1 MSQKTDYIQDDFYEY
16 MNNRLRYREIT
27 LKDMC
32 EGIIDT
38 DKLYKYMRQQL
49 SLSKLVRDRL
59 LDRMGG
65 SDYDYEY
72 YLLPDEYELW
82 EKRQKLVRSV
92 LLGEEC
98 KKLMDKS
105 VDIKDIYNADDE
117 TDGRLSRQFALAMKA
132 QSMKVQ
138 AIGVHSMTIQGMGE
152 KDGKSQ
158 SAEPQSG
165 ELHTEKISSMGVPHS
180 ALYLNDEYHSILTE
194 AVKQTVPDFDRM
206 AADIDCNIPD
216 GIITD
221 MFNEEKGM
229 NGNIQVSEKLTR
241 LYCTKKRLGC
251 QEIALILDIALCIAG
266 KSITPEKEDNH
277 GIILAM
283 KIVLSF
289 LKYIPD
295 EFNEQAA
302 VVSIYPKAVHS
313 LCKIYEIYG
322 ININERIFLDGNRFL
337 IELCDR
343 AIEMLGIGMRTYY
356 IWELLDYRERYTGKK
371 DGFKSAIEYAY
382 NLVNLD
388 VRTTNDAY
396 LYIET
401 EVFDAAKVVDVRRRM
416 MGMTKKDLCR
426 DLCTEMTLLNF
437 INKKRNPH
445 LHTVRM
451 LFDRLNMGRQL
462 IRADIVSGSYENR
475 MASRKIRKLSALRK
489 YGEADGLN
497 KQLMSEIDM
506 NCIMNTRAI
515 ETHSI
520 FYRFIRKEIDSVQHR
535 EEFRKLLEIT
545 VNVNELENK
554 IDKEFGSNDIFLT
567 GDELVCL
574 YNMYRMDTIENE
586 IQLLLDICCNY
597 ECNFQE
603 RHDLLSGEKNVDK
616 KCLVL
621 NYANRCAMIMSYASD
636 AYGDIGNYE
645 LSNKVATN
653 LIKRMLLMRRMNYVA
668 GNIYTLWWNKGE
680 KSGYDKEDSEEKHR
694 LEVSIQLCHWIQKHK
709 LENIYKEKWVKYYEN

>member
-1 MSQKTDYIQDDFYEY
+1 MSQNTDYMQDDFYEY
-16 MNNRLRYREIT
+16 MNNRLRYRGIT

-72 YLLPDEYELW
+72 YLLPGEYELW

-92 LLGEEC
+92 LVGEEC
-98 KKLMDKS
+98 KKLTDKS
-105 VDIKDIYNADDE
+105 VDIKDIYNVDDE

-138 AIGVHSMTIQGMGE
+138 AIGVQSMTIQGMGE

-165 ELHTEKISSMGVPHS
+165 ELHTEKRSSMGVPHS
-180 ALYLNDEYHSILTE
+180 ALYQNEEYHSILTE

-206 AADIDCNIPD
+206 VADIECNISD

-221 MFNEEKGM
+221 MINEEKGM
-229 NGNIQVSEKLTR
+229 SGNIQVSEKLTR
-241 LYCTKKRLGC
+241 LYCTTKRLGC

-266 KSITPEKEDNH
+266 KSITAQKEDNH

-302 VVSIYPKAVHS
+302 VVSIYPKAVCS

-322 ININERIFLDGNRFL
+322 ININERIFLDGNSFL

-356 IWELLDYRERYTGKK
+356 IWELLDYRERCTGKK
-371 DGFKSAIEYAY
+371 DELKSAIGYAY

-401 EVFDAAKVVDVRRRM
+401 EVFDAAKVVDVRRCM

-462 IRADIVSGSYENR
+462 IRAQIASASYEDR
-475 MASRKIRKLSALRK
+475 MNVREIKKLSARGEYEKAYMLNENLRDK
-489 YGEADGLN
+489 L
-497 KQLMSEIDM
+497 DM
-506 NCIMNTRAI
+506 EFI
-515 ETHSI
+515 E
-520 FYRFIRKEIDSVQHR
+520 
-535 EEFRKLLEIT
+535 
-545 VNVNELENK
+545 NVRVVE
-554 IDKEFGSNDIFLT
+554 GNDIFLRLKKNCIDMEQYGIEYNELLKNTTGTLLLEDGEDIFIT
-567 GDELVCL
+567 GDELICL
-574 YNMYRMDTIENE
+574 YNVIRYGNE
-586 IQLLLDICCNY
+586 KEKL
-597 ECNFQE
+597 
-603 RHDLLSGEKNVDK
+603 DLLYNICLSYEKNFIVEK
-616 KCLVL
+616 KDDTSIYYL
-621 NYANRCAMIMSYASD
+621 NHVNRNALIMNYLANSYGNMNDFIKSD
-636 AYGDIGNYE
+636 SI
-645 LSNKVATN
+645 SNM
-653 LIKRMLLMRRMNYVA
+653 LIRQMLTMRRMNYVPE
-668 GNIYTLWWNKGE
+668 NMYNLWWNYGE
-680 KSGYDKEDSEEKHR
+680 RYGYDEKKDMEEKLNKCIKLVRWQRKHN
-694 LEVSIQLCHWIQKHK
+694 LEA
-709 LENIYKEKWVKYYEN
+709 IYCKEYGKYYV

>member
-1 MSQKTDYIQDDFYEY
+1 MSQNTDYMQDDFYEY
-16 MNNRLRYREIT
+16 MNNRLRYRGIT

-72 YLLPDEYELW
+72 YLLPGEYELW

-92 LLGEEC
+92 LVGEEC
-98 KKLMDKS
+98 KKLTDKS
-105 VDIKDIYNADDE
+105 VDIKDIYNVDDE

-138 AIGVHSMTIQGMGE
+138 AIGVQSMTIQGMGE

-165 ELHTEKISSMGVPHS
+165 ELHTEKRSSMGVPHS
-180 ALYLNDEYHSILTE
+180 ALYQNEEYHSILTE

-206 AADIDCNIPD
+206 VADIECNISD

-221 MFNEEKGM
+221 MINEEKGM
-229 NGNIQVSEKLTR
+229 SGNIQVSEKLTR

-266 KSITPEKEDNH
+266 KSITAQKENNH

-302 VVSIYPKAVHS
+302 VVSIYPKAVCS

-322 ININERIFLDGNRFL
+322 ININERIFLDGNSFL

-356 IWELLDYRERYTGKK
+356 IWELLDYRERCTGKK
-371 DGFKSAIEYAY
+371 DELKSAIGYAY

-401 EVFDAAKVVDVRRRM
+401 EVFDAAKVVDVRRCM

-462 IRADIVSGSYENR
+462 IRAQIASASYEDR
-475 MASRKIRKLSALRK
+475 MNVREIKKLSARGEYEKAYMLNENLRDK
-489 YGEADGLN
+489 L
-497 KQLMSEIDM
+497 DM
-506 NCIMNTRAI
+506 EFI
-515 ETHSI
+515 E
-520 FYRFIRKEIDSVQHR
+520 
-535 EEFRKLLEIT
+535 
-545 VNVNELENK
+545 NVRVVE
-554 IDKEFGSNDIFLT
+554 GNDIFLRLKKNCIDMKQYGIEYNELLKNTTGTLLLEDGEDIFIT
-567 GDELVCL
+567 GDELICL
-574 YNMYRMDTIENE
+574 YNVIRYGNE
-586 IQLLLDICCNY
+586 KEKL
-597 ECNFQE
+597 
-603 RHDLLSGEKNVDK
+603 DLLYNICLSYEKNFIVEK
-616 KCLVL
+616 KDDTSIYYL
-621 NYANRCAMIMSYASD
+621 NHVNRNALIMNYLANSYGNMNDFIKSD
-636 AYGDIGNYE
+636 SI
-645 LSNKVATN
+645 SNM
-653 LIKRMLLMRRMNYVA
+653 LIRQMLTMRRMNYVPE
-668 GNIYTLWWNKGE
+668 NMYNLWWNYGE
-680 KSGYDKEDSEEKHR
+680 RYGYDEKKDMEEKLNKCIKLVRWQRKHN
-694 LEVSIQLCHWIQKHK
+694 LEA
-709 LENIYKEKWVKYYEN
+709 IYCKEYGKYYV

>member
-1 MSQKTDYIQDDFYEY
+1 MSQNTDYMQDDFYEY
-16 MNNRLRYREIT
+16 MNNRLRYRGIT

-72 YLLPDEYELW
+72 YLLPGEYELW

-92 LLGEEC
+92 LVGEEC
-98 KKLMDKS
+98 KKLTDKS
-105 VDIKDIYNADDE
+105 VDIKDIYNVDDE

-138 AIGVHSMTIQGMGE
+138 AIGVQSMTIQGMGE

-158 SAEPQSG
+158 SAKPQSG
-165 ELHTEKISSMGVPHS
+165 ELHTEKRSSMGVPHS
-180 ALYLNDEYHSILTE
+180 ALYQNEEYHSILTE

-206 AADIDCNIPD
+206 VADIECNISD

-221 MFNEEKGM
+221 MINEEKGM
-229 NGNIQVSEKLTR
+229 SGNIQVSEKLTR

-266 KSITPEKEDNH
+266 KSITAQKEDNH

-302 VVSIYPKAVHS
+302 VVSIYPKAVCS

-322 ININERIFLDGNRFL
+322 ININERIFLDGNSFL

-356 IWELLDYRERYTGKK
+356 IWELLDYRERCTGKK
-371 DGFKSAIEYAY
+371 DELKSAIGYAY

-401 EVFDAAKVVDVRRRM
+401 EVFDAAKVVDVRRCM

-462 IRADIVSGSYENR
+462 IRAQIASASYEDR
-475 MASRKIRKLSALRK
+475 MNVREIKKLSARGEYEKAYMLNENLRDK
-489 YGEADGLN
+489 L
-497 KQLMSEIDM
+497 DM
-506 NCIMNTRAI
+506 EFI
-515 ETHSI
+515 E
-520 FYRFIRKEIDSVQHR
+520 
-535 EEFRKLLEIT
+535 
-545 VNVNELENK
+545 NVRVVE
-554 IDKEFGSNDIFLT
+554 GNDIFLRLKKNCIDMEQYGIEYNELLKNTTGTLLLEDGEDIFIT
-567 GDELVCL
+567 GDELICL
-574 YNMYRMDTIENE
+574 YNVIRYGNE
-586 IQLLLDICCNY
+586 KEKL
-597 ECNFQE
+597 
-603 RHDLLSGEKNVDK
+603 DLLYNICLSYEKNFIVEK
-616 KCLVL
+616 KDDTSIYYL
-621 NYANRCAMIMSYASD
+621 NHVNRNALIMNYLANSYGNMNDFIKSD
-636 AYGDIGNYE
+636 SI
-645 LSNKVATN
+645 SNM
-653 LIKRMLLMRRMNYVA
+653 LIRQMLTMRRMNYVPE
-668 GNIYTLWWNKGE
+668 NMYNLWWNYGE
-680 KSGYDKEDSEEKHR
+680 RYGYDEKKDMEEKLNKCIKLVRWQRKHN
-694 LEVSIQLCHWIQKHK
+694 LEA
-709 LENIYKEKWVKYYEN
+709 IYCKEYGKYYV